1 MTKKILLFDIDGTL
15 LLTGGAGRV
24 AFEEAFL
31 EIFGIQNIWGDLIP
45 DGKTDPA
52 IVEELSEKS
61 LGRPL
66 RKNEYDSLLK
76 RYLIRFRVE
85 IQRSQRFRLMPGVP
99 ELLKR
104 LAGKDNVLVGLAT
117 GNFEEPAWLKL
128 ERGGIRNFFSFGGF
142 GSDSHIRSEILRI
155 AVARA
160 EQILRE
166 KAELARTY
174 VIGDTDH
181 DVRAAKKLGLKS
193 IVVTTGSMK
202 AEVFSGANEPTYL
215 LRDLSDQEA
224 FLKLID

>member
-31 EIFGIQNIWGDLIP
+31 EIFGIKNVWGDLIP

-61 LGRPL
+61 MGRPL
-66 RKNEYDSLLK
+66 QKNEYDSLLK

-142 GSDSHIRSEILRI
+142 GSDSHLRSEILRI
-155 AVARA
+155 AVTRA

-166 KAELARTY
+166 KTEPARIY

-181 DVRAAKKLGLKS
+181 DVRAAKKLGLQS
-193 IVVTTGSMK
+193 IAVTTGSMK
-202 AEVFSGANEPTYL
+202 AEVFSGVNEPTYL
-215 LRDLSDQEA
+215 LKDLSDQEA